1 MFTIV
6 LGFWVCKYLAQST
19 VFASHAAIKFEMSL
33 CHCACCRYTFND
45 TDLLRLAFIHP
56 SVGQINNARLA
67 WLGDAVLEMVVSHNA
82 YTKLLYDEPGRL
94 HNPRQSLVDT
104 TACVKN
110 ADKLNLRQYFVV
122 GKSFKPDDLHPTP
135 HMVADLFEAVLAAV
149 YVDAGYNIDAA
160 QHLYDSHF
168 A

>member
-1 MFTIV
+1 
-6 LGFWVCKYLAQST
+6 
-19 VFASHAAIKFEMSL
+19 
-33 CHCACCRYTFND
+33 
-45 TDLLRLAFIHP
+45 
-56 SVGQINNARLA
+56 
-67 WLGDAVLEMVVSHNA
+67 MVVSHNA